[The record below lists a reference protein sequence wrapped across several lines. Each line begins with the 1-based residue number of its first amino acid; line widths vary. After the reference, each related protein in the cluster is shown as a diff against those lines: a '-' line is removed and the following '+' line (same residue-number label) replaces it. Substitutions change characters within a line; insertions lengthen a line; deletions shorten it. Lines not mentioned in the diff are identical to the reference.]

1 MRVRPL
7 LDRGSLAEPCLPPL
21 EDPPL
26 PQYGPIPSG
35 RQAGD
40 VLPHGRGTLAS
51 LGRAGRGVAGGAY
64 GGGRLS
70 RPKKMLPLLGQEP
83 REPEVQKQPEA
94 ALGEADGCVDDCC
107 SGAEE
112 TLEAPAE
119 TPRTRQPASISET
132 PEGGASLGPVE
143 RTVVRVEGMDCASCA
158 ATVEKRVG
166 QLPGVYRAVVN
177 FAAGRLD
184 AEHEPGLAL
193 EEIEKAVRDAG
204 YEVQRAQ
211 EVERPPFWRTPRA
224 ISVSASALLFAFGLA
239 LGLAGGPEVA
249 SVGAYLAAIVV
260 GGVPIFRAALA
271 GLRARHMDMNVLMS
285 AATIGAVGIGEWAE
299 AASVVVLF
307 AAGNALQVYAI
318 DRTRGAV
325 RTLARLA
332 PDEVLVRRGGYENL
346 VGAGEVAVGE
356 TVIVRPGER
365 LALDGEV
372 VEGRT
377 TVDESPVTGEST
389 PVEKGPGDA
398 VYSGSLN
405 GGGGVVVRV
414 LREASDSTLQRIA
427 RLVEEAQAT
436 KAPAEQFVDRFSRL
450 YTPIVVA
457 AAIVLA
463 VVPPLLGGEFGTW
476 FYRALALLII
486 ACPCALVIS
495 TPVTV
500 VSGIGAAS
508 RRGILVKGG
517 AALEAAGRLKALA
530 FDKTG
535 TLTEGRPVVSR
546 VVALDGHD
554 EAGAVRLAA
563 ALERRSEH
571 PLAHAI
577 LATAERYGAS
587 GIPPVINFRSVAG
600 RGAEGEV
607 EGRRY
612 AIGSPRLFAE
622 VGISLD
628 GAKAVLEEAEREGET
643 PVVLGDKNGPI
654 AVFGLADATRSEA
667 RATLES
673 LRSVGV
679 NELVMLTGDAEGPA
693 RRTAEILG
701 VGYRAQLLPEQK
713 VERVRELVAEY
724 GSVGMVGDG
733 VNDAP
738 ALAAS
743 SVGFAMGA
751 AGTDVAL
758 ETADVALMQDDL
770 PKLAEA
776 VRLSRSAERIIKQ
789 NVVVSLLIKGLFV
802 LLAPFGLVA
811 LWLAVLAD
819 MGTSIAVTLNGLR
832 LFRRGRA

>member
-1 MRVRPL
+1 MSRPKRML
-7 LDRGSLAEPCLPPL
+7 PVLGQPPKPEATRDAPSEDAAACCTPGEADACCGSATRL
-21 EDPPL
+21 
-26 PQYGPIPSG
+26 
-35 RQAGD
+35 
-40 VLPHGRGTLAS
+40 
-51 LGRAGRGVAGGAY
+51 GVAGL
-64 GGGRLS
+64 RT
-70 RPKKMLPLLGQEP
+70 R
-83 REPEVQKQPEA
+83 
-94 ALGEADGCVDDCC
+94 EAD
-107 SGAEE
+107 SEM
-112 TLEAPAE
+112 LEGDLA
-119 TPRTRQPASISET
+119 RS
-132 PEGGASLGPVE
+132 
-143 RTVVRVEGMDCASCA
+143 VVRVEGMDCASCA
-158 ATVEKRVG
+158 ATVEKRAAA
-166 QLPGVYRAVVN
+166 LPGMRRAVVN
-177 FAAGRLD
+177 FATGRLD
-184 AEHEPGLAL
+184 AEHDPGLSV
-193 EEIEKAVRDAG
+193 EDIEKAVRDAG
-204 YEVQRAQ
+204 YGVGRTE
-211 EVERPPFWRTPRA
+211 EVERTPFWHTPRA
-224 ISVSASALLFAFGLA
+224 IAVYASALLFALGLA
-239 LGLAGGPEVA
+239 LGFLGAPDA
-249 SVGAYLAAIVV
+249 ARVGAYATAIVV
-260 GGVPIFRAALA
+260 GGLPIFRAALA
-271 GLRARHMDMNVLMS
+271 GVRTKHLDMNVLMS
-285 AATIGAVGIGEWAE
+285 AATVGAVGLGEWAE

-325 RTLARLA
+325 RALVRLA
-332 PDEVLVRRGGYENL
+332 PDEVLVRRGT
-346 VGAGEVAVGE
+346 GEVVVPADEVGVGE
-356 TVIVRPGER
+356 TMIVRPGER
-365 LALDGEV
+365 LAVDGEV
-372 VEGRT
+372 VEGASA
-377 TVDESPVTGEST
+377 VDEAPVTGESV
-389 PVEKGPGDA
+389 PVEKGSGDA
-398 VYSGSLN
+398 VYSGTLN
-405 GGGGVVVRV
+405 GSGGLLVRATK
-414 LREASDSTLQRIA
+414 RAGDSTLQRIV
-427 RLVEEAQAT
+427 RLVEEAQAK
-436 KAPAEQFVDRFSRL
+436 KAPAEQFVDRFSRV
-450 YTPIVVA
+450 YTPLVVA
-457 AAIVLA
+457 VAVALA
-463 VVPPLLGGEFGTW
+463 VVPPLLGGPLGEW

-517 AALEAAGRLKALA
+517 ATLEAAGRLKALA

-701 VGYRAQLLPEQK
+701 VDYRAQLLPEQK
-713 VERVRELVAEY
+713 VERVRELVGEY
-724 GSVGMVGDG
+724 GSAGMVGDG
-733 VNDAP
+733 MNDAP

>member
-1 MRVRPL
+1 V
-7 LDRGSLAEPCLPPL
+7 
-21 EDPPL
+21 
-26 PQYGPIPSG
+26 
-35 RQAGD
+35 
-40 VLPHGRGTLAS
+40 
-51 LGRAGRGVAGGAY
+51 
-64 GGGRLS
+64 S
-70 RPKKMLPLLGQEP
+70 RPKKMLPVVGQAAPGPVAPQEVPTDEP
-83 REPEVQKQPEA
+83 DACCGP
-94 ALGEADGCVDDCC
+94 GEDCC
-107 SGAEE
+107 GD
-112 TLEAPAE
+112 EAGLVAATPKTREANPE
-119 TPRTRQPASISET
+119 TPSGIPLER
-132 PEGGASLGPVE
+132 LE
-143 RTVVRVEGMDCASCA
+143 RTVVRVAGMDCASCA
-158 ATVEKRVG
+158 VTVERRVG
-166 QLPGVYRAVVN
+166 QLPGVRRAVVN

-204 YEVQRAQ
+204 YGVESTQ

-224 ISVSASALLFAFGLA
+224 ISVFASALLFVVGLA
-239 LGLAGGPEVA
+239 LGVAGAPEVA
-249 SVGAYLAAIVV
+249 SVAAYLAAIVV
-260 GGVPIFRAALA
+260 GGVPIFRAAVA

-325 RTLARLA
+325 RALARLA
-332 PDEVLVRRGGYENL
+332 PEEVLVRRGDSESL
-346 VGAGEVAVGE
+346 VGADQVAIGE
-356 TVIVRPGER
+356 TVMVRPGER

-405 GGGGVVVRV
+405 GGGGVLVRV
-414 LREASDSTLQRIA
+414 LREASDSTLQRIV

-436 KAPAEQFVDRFSRL
+436 RAPAEQFVDRFSRL

-457 AAIVLA
+457 VAIILA

-546 VVALDGHD
+546 VVPLDGRG
-554 EAGAVRLAA
+554 EAEALRLAA

-577 LATAERYGAS
+577 LSAANGRELPEVG
-587 GIPPVINFRSVAG
+587 NFRAVAG
-600 RGAEGEV
+600 RGAEGV
-607 EGRRY
+607 VAGQRY
-612 AIGSPRLFAE
+612 LVGSPRLFDERGIALGTAREALAE
-622 VGISLD
+622 V
-628 GAKAVLEEAEREGET
+628 EASGET
-643 PVVLGDKNGPI
+643 PVVLGGEDGPL
-654 AVFGLADATRSEA
+654 AVFGLTDSPRPDA
-667 RATLES
+667 RATLDS
-673 LRSVGV
+673 LREAGVG
-679 NELVMLTGDAEGPA
+679 ELVMLTGDAEAPA
-693 RRTAEILG
+693 RRIAEKLG
-701 VGYRAQLLPEQK
+701 IGYRAGLLPEQK
-713 VERVRELVAEY
+713 VEAVRELVSKH
-724 GSVGMVGDG
+724 GDVGMVGDG

-776 VRLSRSAERIIKQ
+776 VRLSRSAEGIIKQ
-789 NVVVSLLIKGLFV
+789 NVAVSILIKGLFV

-832 LFRRGRA
+832 LFRAKAEAEAACR

>member
-1 MRVRPL
+1 ML
-7 LDRGSLAEPCLPPL
+7 EGDLAR
-21 EDPPL
+21 
-26 PQYGPIPSG
+26 S
-35 RQAGD
+35 
-40 VLPHGRGTLAS
+40 
-51 LGRAGRGVAGGAY
+51 
-64 GGGRLS
+64 
-70 RPKKMLPLLGQEP
+70 
-83 REPEVQKQPEA
+83 
-94 ALGEADGCVDDCC
+94 
-107 SGAEE
+107 
-112 TLEAPAE
+112 
-119 TPRTRQPASISET
+119 
-132 PEGGASLGPVE
+132 
-143 RTVVRVEGMDCASCA
+143 VVRVEGMDCASCA
-158 ATVEKRVG
+158 ATVEKRAAA
-166 QLPGVYRAVVN
+166 LPGMRRAVVN
-177 FAAGRLD
+177 FATGRLD
-184 AEHEPGLAL
+184 AEHDPGLSVQD
-193 EEIEKAVRDAG
+193 IEKAVRDAG
-204 YEVQRAQ
+204 YGVGRTE
-211 EVERPPFWRTPRA
+211 EVERTPFWHTPRA
-224 ISVSASALLFAFGLA
+224 IAVYASALLFALGLA
-239 LGLAGGPEVA
+239 LGFLGAPDA
-249 SVGAYLAAIVV
+249 ARVGAYATAIVV
-260 GGVPIFRAALA
+260 GGLPIFRAALV
-271 GLRARHMDMNVLMS
+271 GVRTKHLDMNVLMS
-285 AATIGAVGIGEWAE
+285 AATVGAVGLGEWAE

-325 RTLARLA
+325 RALVRLA
-332 PDEVLVRRGGYENL
+332 PDEVLVRRGT
-346 VGAGEVAVGE
+346 GEVVVPADEVGVGE

-365 LALDGEV
+365 LAVDGEV
-372 VEGRT
+372 VEGASA
-377 TVDESPVTGEST
+377 VDEAPVTGESV
-389 PVEKGPGDA
+389 PVEKGSGDA
-398 VYSGSLN
+398 VYSGTLN
-405 GGGGVVVRV
+405 GSGGLLVRATK
-414 LREASDSTLQRIA
+414 RAGDSTLQRIV
-427 RLVEEAQAT
+427 RLVEEAQAK
-436 KAPAEQFVDRFSRL
+436 KAPAEQFVDRFSRV
-450 YTPIVVA
+450 YTPLVVA
-457 AAIVLA
+457 VAVALT
-463 VVPPLLGGEFGTW
+463 VVPPLLGGPLGEW

-643 PVVLGDKNGPI
+643 PVVLGDKDGPI

-724 GSVGMVGDG
+724 GSAGMVGDG
-733 VNDAP
+733 MNDAP

-819 MGTSIAVTLNGLR
+819 MGTSIVVTLNGLR

>member
-1 MRVRPL
+1 V
-7 LDRGSLAEPCLPPL
+7 
-21 EDPPL
+21 
-26 PQYGPIPSG
+26 
-35 RQAGD
+35 
-40 VLPHGRGTLAS
+40 
-51 LGRAGRGVAGGAY
+51 
-64 GGGRLS
+64 S
-70 RPKKMLPLLGQEP
+70 RPKKMLPVIGQASPGSPAPQETPTEEP
-83 REPEVQKQPEA
+83 DACCGPGEDCCEAEAGLVAVTPKTREAKPEA
-94 ALGEADGCVDDCC
+94 PEDVP
-107 SGAEE
+107 
-112 TLEAPAE
+112 LEN
-119 TPRTRQPASISET
+119 
-132 PEGGASLGPVE
+132 LE
-143 RTVVRVEGMDCASCA
+143 RTVVRVAGMDCASCA
-158 ATVEKRVG
+158 ATVERRVG
-166 QLPGVYRAVVN
+166 QLPGVRRAVVN

-184 AEHEPGLAL
+184 AEHDPGLAL
-193 EEIEKAVRDAG
+193 EEIEKAVKDAG
-204 YEVQRAQ
+204 YGVEHVQA
-211 EVERPPFWRTPRA
+211 VEKPSFWRTPRA
-224 ISVSASALLFAFGLA
+224 ISVFVSALLFALGLT
-239 LGLAGGPEVA
+239 LGLAGALEEA
-249 SVGAYLAAIVV
+249 SVAAYLAAILV
-260 GGVPIFRAALA
+260 GGMPIFRAAIV
-271 GLRARHMDMNVLMS
+271 GLRAWHMDMNVLMS
-285 AATIGAVGIGEWAE
+285 AATIGAMGIGQWAE

-325 RTLARLA
+325 RALARLA
-332 PDEVLVRRGGYENL
+332 PDEVLVRRGGSESL
-346 VGAGEVAVGE
+346 VGASEVAVGE
-356 TVIVRPGER
+356 TVVIRPGER

-389 PVEKGPGDA
+389 PVDKGPGDA

-405 GGGGVVVRV
+405 GGGGMLVCV
-414 LREASDSTLQRIA
+414 LREASDSTLQRIT

-436 KAPAEQFVDRFSRL
+436 KAPTEQFVDRFSRF

-457 AAIVLA
+457 VAVVLA

-546 VVALDGHD
+546 VVALDGRN
-554 EAGAVRLAA
+554 EAEVLALAA

-577 LATAERYGAS
+577 LAAVEGADLPS
-587 GIPPVINFRSVAG
+587 VKGFRSVAG
-600 RGAEGEV
+600 RGAEGEIGGH
-607 EGRRY
+607 EY
-612 AIGSPRLFAE
+612 LIGSPKLFAE
-622 VGISLD
+622 RGLALD
-628 GAKAVLEEAEREGET
+628 GATEALEAVERAGET
-643 PVVLGDKNGPI
+643 PVILGSEETPVAVIGI
-654 AVFGLADATRSEA
+654 ADTVRPDA

-673 LRSVGV
+673 LREAGVG
-679 NELVMLTGDAEGPA
+679 ELVMLTGDAEAPA
-693 RRTAEILG
+693 RRIAEELTIS
-701 VGYRAQLLPEQK
+701 YRAQLLPEQK
-713 VERVRELVAEY
+713 VEAVRELVSKHGDA
-724 GSVGMVGDG
+724 GMVGDG

-743 SVGFAMGA
+743 SVGFAMGT

-770 PKLAEA
+770 GKLAEA
-776 VRLSRSAERIIKQ
+776 VRLSRSTEGIIKQ
-789 NVVVSLLIKGLFV
+789 NVAVSIFIKGLFV

-832 LFRRGRA
+832 LFRAKGASRVRS

>member
-1 MRVRPL
+1 MK
-7 LDRGSLAEPCLPPL
+7 E
-21 EDPPL
+21 
-26 PQYGPIPSG
+26 
-35 RQAGD
+35 
-40 VLPHGRGTLAS
+40 
-51 LGRAGRGVAGGAY
+51 
-64 GGGRLS
+64 
-70 RPKKMLPLLGQEP
+70 KKMLPVFGQAP
-83 REPEVQKQPEA
+83 TEPETTHEETGA
-94 ALGEADGCVDDCC
+94 CSDACC
-107 SGAEE
+107 SENTADAVAV
-112 TLEAPAE
+112 APL
-119 TPRTRQPASISET
+119 TPRTREANPQAYRGRTPGSGSI
-132 PEGGASLGPVE
+132 A

-166 QLPGVYRAVVN
+166 QLAGMHRAVVN

-184 AEHEPGLAL
+184 AEHELDL
-193 EEIEKAVRDAG
+193 DLQEIEKAVRDAG
-204 YEVQRAQ
+204 YVVGSTQG
-211 EVERPPFWRTPRA
+211 VEMTPFWRTPRA
-224 ISVSASALLFAFGLA
+224 VSVLVSALLFALGLA
-239 LGLAGGPEVA
+239 LGFAGSPEVA
-249 SVGAYLAAIVV
+249 RVGVYLAAIAV

-271 GLRARHMDMNVLMS
+271 GLRARHLDMNVLMS
-285 AATIGAVGIGEWAE
+285 AATVGAVAIGQWAE

-307 AAGNALQVYAI
+307 AAGNALQIYAI

-325 RTLARLA
+325 RALAGLA
-332 PDEVLVRRGGYENL
+332 PDEVLVRRGGAER
-346 VGAGEVAVGE
+346 VVAAGEVTVGE

-372 VEGRT
+372 LEGRT

-389 PVEKGPGDA
+389 PVEKGPGDS

-405 GGGGVVVRV
+405 GTGGVLVRA
-414 LREASDSTLQRIA
+414 LREAGDSTLQRIT
-427 RLVEEAQAT
+427 RLVEEAQAK

-450 YTPIVVA
+450 YTPLVVA
-457 AAIVLA
+457 TAVVLA
-463 VVPPLLGGEFGTW
+463 VVPPLLGGQFDTW
-476 FYRALALLII
+476 FYRGLALLII

-508 RRGILVKGG
+508 RRGILIKGG

-535 TLTEGRPVVSR
+535 TLTEGRPILAR
-546 VVALDGHD
+546 VVALAEPGERCD
-554 EAGAVRLAA
+554 ESEALGLAA

-577 LATAERYGAS
+577 LSAGAEQAVDGL
-587 GIPPVINFRSVAG
+587 PPVVNFRSVPG
-600 RGAEGEV
+600 RGAEGDV
-607 EGRRY
+607 SGRSY
-612 AIGSPRLFAE
+612 LIGSPRLFEERGVSLVPAREALAE
-622 VGISLD
+622 V
-628 GAKAVLEEAEREGET
+628 EREGET
-643 PVVLGDKNGPI
+643 PVILGGEGGPL
-654 AVFGLADATRSEA
+654 AVFGLADAVRPDA
-667 RATLES
+667 RATLEE
-673 LRSVGV
+673 LRAAGVG
-679 NELVMLTGDAEGPA
+679 ELVMLTGDAEAPA
-693 RRTAEILG
+693 RRIARELG
-701 VGYRAQLLPEQK
+701 VGYRARLLPEQK
-713 VERVRELVAEY
+713 VEAVRELVLEH
-724 GSVGMVGDG
+724 GDVGMVGDG

-776 VRLSRSAERIIKQ
+776 VLLSRAAERIIRQ
-789 NVVVSLLIKGLFV
+789 NVAVSIAIKGLFV

-832 LFRRGRA
+832 LFRKGSA

>member
-1 MRVRPL
+1 M
-7 LDRGSLAEPCLPPL
+7 
-21 EDPPL
+21 
-26 PQYGPIPSG
+26 
-35 RQAGD
+35 
-40 VLPHGRGTLAS
+40 
-51 LGRAGRGVAGGAY
+51 
-64 GGGRLS
+64 S
-70 RPKKMLPLLGQEP
+70 RPKKMLPVLGQASP
-83 REPEVQKQPEA
+83 EPEVKEPEA
-94 ALGEADGCVDDCC
+94 ARDEADSCTDDCC
-107 SGAEE
+107 SGPE
-112 TLEAPAE
+112 TVERSAA
-119 TPRTRQPASISET
+119 TPRTREAN
-132 PEGGASLGPVE
+132 PEVPEESAALGVLE

-158 ATVEKRVG
+158 ATVEKRVSA
-166 QLPGVYRAVVN
+166 LPRVYKVTVN

-184 AEHEPGLAL
+184 AEHDPGLSL
-193 EEIEKAVRDAG
+193 EDLEGAVRAAG
-204 YEVQRAQ
+204 YGVAKTE
-211 EVERPPFWRTPRA
+211 EDERTTFWRTPRA
-224 ISVSASALLFAFGLA
+224 LLTATAALLFLAGLA
-239 LGLAGGPEVA
+239 ISVAGAPEIA
-249 SVGAYLAAIVV
+249 RVGAYLAAIVV
-260 GGVPIFRAALA
+260 GGLPIFRAAFA
-271 GLRARHMDMNVLMS
+271 GLRARHLDMNVLMS
-285 AATIGAVGIGEWAE
+285 AATVGAVGIGQWAE

-325 RTLARLA
+325 RALAGLA
-332 PDEVLVRRGGYENL
+332 PEEVLVRRDGSERL
-346 VGAGEVAVGE
+346 LGAGEVAVGE
-356 TVIVRPGER
+356 TVVVRPGER

-372 VEGRT
+372 LEGET

-398 VYSGSLN
+398 LYSGSLN
-405 GGGGVVVRV
+405 GGGGLLVRV
-414 LREASDSTLQRIA
+414 LREAGDSTLQRIA
-427 RLVEEAQAT
+427 RLVEEAQAS
-436 KAPAEQFVDRFSRL
+436 KAPAEQFVDRFSRV

-457 AAIVLA
+457 AAVVLA
-463 VVPPLLGGEFGTW
+463 IVPPVLGGEFGTW

-535 TLTEGRPVVSR
+535 TLTEGRPIVSR
-546 VVALDGHD
+546 TVALNGEG
-554 EAGAVRLAA
+554 EAELLTLAA
-563 ALERRSEH
+563 SLERRSEH

-577 LATAERYGAS
+577 LTAAGGAELPPLS
-587 GIPPVINFRSVAG
+587 GFKSVAG

-607 EGRRY
+607 DGKRY
-612 AIGSPRLFAE
+612 LIGSPRLFAE
-622 VGISLD
+622 RGIALD
-628 GAKAVLEEAEREGET
+628 GAYEALEAVERAGET
-643 PVVLGDKNGPI
+643 PVVLGDHDGPL
-654 AVFGLADATRSEA
+654 AVFGLAD
-667 RATLES
+667 S
-673 LRSVGV
+673 LRPDAKATIEALRGAGVG
-679 NELVMLTGDAEGPA
+679 ELVMITGDAEAPA
-693 RRTAEILG
+693 RRVAEELG
-701 VGYRAQLLPEQK
+701 VGYRARLLPKQK
-713 VERVRELVAEY
+713 IEAVRKLVSEHGDA
-724 GSVGMVGDG
+724 GMIGDG

-776 VRLSRSAERIIKQ
+776 VVLSRAAERIIRQ
-789 NVVVSLLIKGLFV
+789 NVAVSIAIKGLFV

-832 LFRRGRA
+832 LFRKGNR

>member
-1 MRVRPL
+1 
-7 LDRGSLAEPCLPPL
+7 
-21 EDPPL
+21 
-26 PQYGPIPSG
+26 
-35 RQAGD
+35 
-40 VLPHGRGTLAS
+40 
-51 LGRAGRGVAGGAY
+51 
-64 GGGRLS
+64 
-70 RPKKMLPLLGQEP
+70 
-83 REPEVQKQPEA
+83 
-94 ALGEADGCVDDCC
+94 
-107 SGAEE
+107 
-112 TLEAPAE
+112 
-119 TPRTRQPASISET
+119 
-132 PEGGASLGPVE
+132 
-143 RTVVRVEGMDCASCA
+143 
-158 ATVEKRVG
+158 
-166 QLPGVYRAVVN
+166 
-177 FAAGRLD
+177 
-184 AEHEPGLAL
+184 
-193 EEIEKAVRDAG
+193 
-204 YEVQRAQ
+204 
-211 EVERPPFWRTPRA
+211 
-224 ISVSASALLFAFGLA
+224 
-239 LGLAGGPEVA
+239 
-249 SVGAYLAAIVV
+249 
-260 GGVPIFRAALA
+260 
-271 GLRARHMDMNVLMS
+271 GLRVRHMDMNVLMS
-285 AATIGAVGIGEWAE
+285 AATIGAVAIGEWAE

-325 RTLARLA
+325 RALARLA
-332 PDEVLVRRGGYENL
+332 PDEVLVRRGDSERL
-346 VGAGEVAVGE
+346 ISADEVAVGE
-356 TVIVRPGER
+356 TVVVRPGER

-372 VEGRT
+372 AEGET

-389 PVEKGPGDA
+389 PAEKGPGDPL
-398 VYSGSLN
+398 YSGSLN
-405 GGGGVVVRV
+405 GGGGVLVRV
-414 LREASDSTLQRIA
+414 LRKASDSTLQRIA

-457 AAIVLA
+457 TAMVLA

-546 VVALDGHD
+546 LIALDGRD
-554 EAGAVRLAA
+554 DTEVLALAA

-577 LATAERYGAS
+577 LTAADGA
-587 GIPPVINFRSVAG
+587 GLPTVAGFRSVAG

-607 EGRRY
+607 GGNRY
-612 AIGSPRLFAE
+612 LIGSPRLFTERGVA
-622 VGISLD
+622 LD
-628 GAKAVLEEAEREGET
+628 GAIEALEAVERAGET
-643 PVVLGDKNGPI
+643 PVVLGSEEVI
-654 AVFGLADATRSEA
+654 LAVFGIADAVRPDA
-667 RATLES
+667 RTTLES
-673 LRSVGV
+673 LRESGVG
-679 NELVMLTGDAEGPA
+679 ELVMLTGDAEAPA
-693 RRTAEILG
+693 RKIAEELG
-701 VGYRAQLLPEQK
+701 VSYRARLVPEQK
-713 VERVRELVAEY
+713 VEAVRELISEHRD
-724 GSVGMVGDG
+724 VGMVGDG

-776 VRLSRSAERIIKQ
+776 VRLSRSAEGIIKQ
-789 NVVVSLLIKGLFV
+789 NVAVSILIKGLFV

-832 LFRRGRA
+832 LFRRGGRT

>member
-1 MRVRPL
+1 
-7 LDRGSLAEPCLPPL
+7 
-21 EDPPL
+21 
-26 PQYGPIPSG
+26 
-35 RQAGD
+35 
-40 VLPHGRGTLAS
+40 
-51 LGRAGRGVAGGAY
+51 
-64 GGGRLS
+64 
-70 RPKKMLPLLGQEP
+70 
-83 REPEVQKQPEA
+83 
-94 ALGEADGCVDDCC
+94 
-107 SGAEE
+107 
-112 TLEAPAE
+112 
-119 TPRTRQPASISET
+119 
-132 PEGGASLGPVE
+132 
-143 RTVVRVEGMDCASCA
+143 
-158 ATVEKRVG
+158 
-166 QLPGVYRAVVN
+166 
-177 FAAGRLD
+177 
-184 AEHEPGLAL
+184 
-193 EEIEKAVRDAG
+193 
-204 YEVQRAQ
+204 
-211 EVERPPFWRTPRA
+211 
-224 ISVSASALLFAFGLA
+224 
-239 LGLAGGPEVA
+239 
-249 SVGAYLAAIVV
+249 
-260 GGVPIFRAALA
+260 
-271 GLRARHMDMNVLMS
+271 MNVLMS
-285 AATIGAVGIGEWAE
+285 AATVGAVGLGEWAE

-318 DRTRGAV
+318 DRTRGVV
-325 RTLARLA
+325 RALVRLA
-332 PDEVLVRRGGYENL
+332 PDEVLVRRGT
-346 VGAGEVAVGE
+346 GEVVVPADEVGVGE

-365 LALDGEV
+365 LAVDGEV
-372 VEGRT
+372 VEGASA
-377 TVDESPVTGEST
+377 VDEAPVTGESV
-389 PVEKGPGDA
+389 PVEKGSGDA
-398 VYSGSLN
+398 VYSGTLN
-405 GGGGVVVRV
+405 GSGGLLVRATK
-414 LREASDSTLQRIA
+414 RAGDSTLQRIV
-427 RLVEEAQAT
+427 RLVEEAQAK
-436 KAPAEQFVDRFSRL
+436 KAPAEQFVDRFSRV
-450 YTPIVVA
+450 YTPLVVA
-457 AAIVLA
+457 VAVALT
-463 VVPPLLGGEFGTW
+463 VVPPLLGGPLGEW

-628 GAKAVLEEAEREGET
+628 GANAVLEEAEREGET
-643 PVVLGDKNGPI
+643 PVVLGDKDGPI
-654 AVFGLADATRSEA
+654 AVFGLADATRPEA

-724 GSVGMVGDG
+724 GSAGMVGDG
-733 VNDAP
+733 MNDAP

-802 LLAPFGLVA
+802 LLAPFGLVV

-819 MGTSIAVTLNGLR
+819 MGTSIVVTLNGLR